1 MKKSAAMG
9 DSAPGKVNPNSE
21 PQEESPAE
29 EMIESTQ
36 FEKSEDSKEGEA
48 EKDPKSEKDAPPKL
62 HSGKDTGKKKTFSK
76 RMKK

>member
-1 MKKSAAMG
+1 MRSAIVIPTIA
-9 DSAPGKVNPNSE
+9 
-21 PQEESPAE
+21 

-62 HSGKDTGKKKTFSK
+62 HSGKDKKKVFGK